1 MPWFAILDASAQPGV
16 AAALGVNASG
26 MLRAHDSCVIVFL
39 SHLSMFS
46 HLLSSI
52 LQICININASTS
64 TWMILFMG
72 CIAVVICAHSSCY
85 FAAPLSHPL
94 ETSSR
99 VVAYDGSQKM
109 ATIFTKDNGTD
120 HGAQSRNVFE
130 WASTL
135 AVTLMS
141 NVSAALSPSD
151 RSSLDKV
158 ATRKSWSRTDCDSCI
173 GFTSV
178 SLHHVLKNVFFA
190 VCCYLGPSWHSFS
203 FIFDLEVKYLLHR
216 CYSPLANQVR
226 FSLEFKQT
234 VHF

>member
-1 MPWFAILDASAQPGV
+1 
-16 AAALGVNASG
+16 
-26 MLRAHDSCVIVFL
+26 
-39 SHLSMFS
+39 
-46 HLLSSI
+46 
-52 LQICININASTS
+52 
-64 TWMILFMG
+64 MILFMG
-72 CIAVVICAHSSCY
+72 CIAVVICARSSCY

-99 VVAYDGSQKM
+99 VVAYDGSQRM
-109 ATIFTKDNGTD
+109 ATIFTKNNGTD
-120 HGAQSRNVFE
+120 HAAQSRNVLE

-178 SLHHVLKNVFFA
+178 
-190 VCCYLGPSWHSFS
+190 
-203 FIFDLEVKYLLHR
+203 
-216 CYSPLANQVR
+216 
-226 FSLEFKQT
+226 
-234 VHF
+234 